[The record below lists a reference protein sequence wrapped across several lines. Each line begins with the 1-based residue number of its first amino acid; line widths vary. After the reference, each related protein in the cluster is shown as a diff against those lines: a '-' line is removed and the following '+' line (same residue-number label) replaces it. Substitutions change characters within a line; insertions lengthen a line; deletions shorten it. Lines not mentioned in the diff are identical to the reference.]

1 VSGFVVG
8 GVKRCL
14 ALAWR
19 AVKWAVIGLV
29 CLEVLSFAVIT
40 TSNWIIY
47 GNLREGPKA
56 VYDPYTLFQMAV
68 SIWPTVNAVGKEEPR
83 PELTR
88 SIWFFGGST
97 MRASNGPMPE
107 TIPSLA
113 AVALNAASK
122 PYGIYCLNFG
132 VNSFNSLLEVKY
144 LQKQFIELPIRPN
157 LVVFYDGANDANY
170 FAVQKDR
177 YAHEGKERV
186 QGVIESYYKTGFGI
200 LKPLNAA
207 YYASFTREL
216 LEKLLYT
223 TRPVDPDS
231 PELAAFVADAVKRY
245 DFVDHLC
252 RSYGVP
258 FVLFLQPV
266 YWAETCQA
274 REPSVVAQE
283 KAAILG
289 RKTFP
294 YVRENFMTVYG
305 ALERALAG
313 KPYCVNLRDALCG
326 RTVPV
331 YTADG
336 VHNTVAGR
344 QAIVAAMLPVLRA
357 RLSLNPPAATGGQP

>member
-1 VSGFVVG
+1 VGFG
-8 GVKRCL
+8 IKRG
-14 ALAWR
+14 ARLAWR
-19 AVKWAVIGLV
+19 TLRWLIVGLV
-29 CLEVLSFAVIT
+29 CLEILSFAVIT

-56 VYDPYTLFQMAV
+56 VYDPYTLFQMANQ
-68 SIWPTVNAVGKEEPR
+68 IWPTVDAVGTPPR
-83 PELTR
+83 PELSRT
-88 SIWFFGGST
+88 IWFFGGST
-97 MRASNGPMPE
+97 MRASNGPMPS

-113 AVALNAASK
+113 AVALNAENK

-144 LQKQFIELPIRPN
+144 LQKQFIEFPTRPS

-231 PELAAFVADAVKRY
+231 PELAAFVKTTVARY
-245 DFVDHLC
+245 DFADHLS
-252 RSYGVP
+252 RSYGAQ

-266 YWAETCQA
+266 YWAETCQGSNPA
-274 REPSVVAQE
+274 VAAEE
-283 KAAILG
+283 KATILG

-294 YVRENFMTVYG
+294 YVRENFLTVYG

-331 YTADG
+331 YTPDG

-344 QAIVAAMLPVLRA
+344 QAIVAAMLPALRA